1 MSIRPQNITPRSHSP
16 ALGCL
21 TRVVRQNRSLSRAS
35 VALAVTALGLVMATS
50 YPAAAQEINDKV
62 DLISSVS
69 DPIISAATSSKISA
83 ESVPMSFA
91 EVENILWQH
100 PLLDSFSLGATAERS
115 RAEGALGL
123 PDPVVSLQINNVPL
137 FDPSFSEYLPSNKAV
152 GIRQA
157 LPSRDERKA
166 NSLKSLR
173 SAAVMEGER
182 EQQYAKMRGQVLTL
196 LIAKTAIEERRN
208 LVMMRS
214 AKYDELAEIIDIE
227 INAGRPLLFRLA
239 QVDVERSE
247 VSTNLS
253 ELATEEAE
261 INAELVNLLGVI
273 PHTPLPELNKIPLT
287 GNALQFHGV
296 RLADLAVNVSDAEI
310 QKAEADFKPDWGVN
324 LTYQQRESGQGPRS
338 NFDGE
343 DWISGG
349 VTFSIPL
356 WAGQRQ
362 EPNLRA
368 AKTDKNAAMARRT
381 SIARKLQSDWL
392 RYDARQKSSQ
402 ENIKIFEAKI
412 KAIEEKQAAQ
422 LISYESGAGD
432 YSSILDAEIAV
443 LMLRSEIVK
452 AQTERDQLIATMNSL
467 LVTPS

>member
-1 MSIRPQNITPRSHSP
+1 
-16 ALGCL
+16 
-21 TRVVRQNRSLSRAS
+21 
-35 VALAVTALGLVMATS
+35 
-50 YPAAAQEINDKV
+50 
-62 DLISSVS
+62 
-69 DPIISAATSSKISA
+69 
-83 ESVPMSFA
+83 
-91 EVENILWQH
+91 
-100 PLLDSFSLGATAERS
+100 
-115 RAEGALGL
+115 
-123 PDPVVSLQINNVPL
+123 
-137 FDPSFSEYLPSNKAV
+137 
-152 GIRQA
+152 
-157 LPSRDERKA
+157 
-166 NSLKSLR
+166 
-173 SAAVMEGER
+173 MEGER

-196 LIAKTAIEERRN
+196 LIAKAAIEERRN
-208 LVMMRS
+208 LAMMRS
-214 AKYDELAEIIDIE
+214 DKYDELAEIIDIE

-253 ELATEEAE
+253 DLATEEAE

-273 PHTPLPELNKIPLT
+273 PHTPLPELSKIPLT

-392 RYDARQKSSQ
+392 RYDARQKSAQ

-432 YSSILDAEIAV
+432 YSPILDAEIAV